1 MQWPTFRSRSGWRT
15 WSCYALFEHNRACSK
30 VPWVHL
36 FVTLHQVALAY
47 GTGWDV
53 RMSIKTA
60 YVGEEST
67 GEAIR
72 VRNNKNV
79 FVIVVFHSFLSAY
92 PSTIVDGRPPSSKT
106 VWRGRPQASKVCGAR
121 GVGFLAPSALVWMH
135 LRLDCN
141 GALGTY
147 GCSCVLF
154 FCPLGQVQLLSFASS
169 HLFHGHFAT
178 CMHWSR
184 TILPTEARRS
194 TTKDGVLFVGSPRG
208 SSGRS
213 PAFVVTGY

>member
-1 MQWPTFRSRSGWRT
+1 MRIHIFASRPNWTDVILVYRGMQWPTFRSRSGWRT

-36 FVTLHQVALAY
+36 FITLHQVALAY

-53 RMSIKTA
+53 RMNIKTA

-79 FVIVVFHSFLSAY
+79 FVIVVFHSFLSTY

-154 FCPLGQVQLLSFASS
+154 FVRLVRSS
-169 HLFHGHFAT
+169 
-178 CMHWSR
+178 S
-184 TILPTEARRS
+184 
-194 TTKDGVLFVGSPRG
+194 
-208 SSGRS
+208 
-213 PAFVVTGY
+213 